1 MEFTRQLSQDPANVV
16 IATAR
21 NPETAENLLELKP
34 NAKAELHIVK
44 LDVAS
49 EESIRS
55 GTEEAKRILGDR
67 GLDYLLN
74 NAGVVSV

>member
-1 MEFTRQLSQDPANVV
+1 MV

-21 NPETAENLLELKP
+21 NPEKASELEALKSSS
-34 NAKAELHIVK
+34 KAELHIIK
-44 LDVAS
+44 LDVAN

-55 GTEEAKRILGDR
+55 GTEEAVRLLGDR

-74 NAGVVSV
+74 NAGVVGSGFLISLDQCNF